1 MANTTKITPE
11 EWLETAKDALIKEGV
26 AGVKVD
32 RLAKTLGVT
41 RGGFYHHFKNQQDII
56 DRLVKH
62 WRETND
68 ILPPLGDLSSPAKAA
83 EKLNELVQRVIL
95 EEDFS
100 PSFDLAIREWARV
113 DDKIKKAVDKVD
125 ASRIRKLVELFKAL
139 GCDEEEA
146 SIRARV
152 FYFHQIGY
160 YTMGYHMRQS
170 RSKRLMTAPIYMR
183 ILCGQR
189 YIETA
194 EAESRKWT

>member
-11 EWLETAKDALIKEGV
+11 EWLETAKQALIQDGV

-56 DRLVKH
+56 DRLVQH
-62 WRETND
+62 WVDTND
-68 ILPPLGDLSSPAKAA
+68 MLPPLEGVSTATEAA
-83 EKLNELVQRVIL
+83 DKLHELVQRVVL

-100 PSFDLAIREWARV
+100 SSFDLAIREWARI
-113 DDKIKKAVDKVD
+113 DEQIKKTVDRVD
-125 ASRIRKLVELFKAL
+125 AGRIRRLKKLFLAL

-146 SIRARV
+146 AFRARV

-160 YTMGYHMRQS
+160 YAMGYHTRQT
-170 RSKRLMTAPIYMR
+170 RSKRLTAAPIYLH

-189 YIETA
+189 YS
-194 EAESRKWT
+194 EAVEKSNRKWA